1 MPGYSCFDSKM
12 RGGKLYLSPN
22 YLCFG
27 THFSRILGDGDTII
41 RLKDVRHVRKEKIFQ
56 LGKGG
61 GKSLH
66 FVLSDTEVV
75 LFRGFVNRD
84 KALDNIL
91 EQAKRFGATLL
102 DN

>member
-1 MPGYSCFDSKM
+1 VLLAVNDYKPQ
-12 RGGKLYLSPN
+12 
-22 YLCFG
+22 
-27 THFSRILGDGDTII
+27 GDGDTII
-41 RLKDVRHVRKEKIFQ
+41 KLKDVRHIRKEKIFQ